1 MSSICAFW
9 KGHVGAAAGR
19 CRVPLQGAASGCSC
33 WSGVCAL
40 ELGCRC
46 RWTVLL
52 QGAAAGRC
60 CQSAVR
66 ALELACWCRWCCYRV
81 LLSECGVRYEAWVVV
96 SLQGWLRAVYDSV
109 GVGPDGDYVYA
120 VAKDAS
126 AWLPPKHIAFAIWG
140 LCWRDF
146 FYFVEALPFSY
157 CSHFGV
163 ETWQDKIQGG
173 DHIDDTGRDF
183 VTPFFCPSQRC
194 R

>member
-1 MSSICAFW
+1 
-9 KGHVGAAAGR
+9 
-19 CRVPLQGAASGCSC
+19 
-33 WSGVCAL
+33 
-40 ELGCRC
+40 
-46 RWTVLL
+46 VLL

-126 AWLPPKHIAFAIWG
+126 A
-140 LCWRDF
+140 
-146 FYFVEALPFSY
+146 
-157 CSHFGV
+157 
-163 ETWQDKIQGG
+163 
-173 DHIDDTGRDF
+173 
-183 VTPFFCPSQRC
+183 
-194 R
+194 